1 MISGRLK
8 VFATARSR
16 QLGRRMFPAV
26 DAQYQRIED
35 IVGADALTHVYDVL
49 DTLIARSA
57 PRRRTKKSRAKRPR
71 AGAPPRAPRR
81 GRSRNESLH
90 CRRRRDRRYIG
101 TRLAAAGR
109 SEVSALARGANAG
122 RIARTW
128 LALAAGRNIDTDA
141 GSCDGQRQRSR
152 SAGPGL
158 DRRQGPSLAAV
169 AQAIRPLLGEETVV
183 LPAMNGVPWWFGFG
197 IAGLGDAPLESVDP
211 GGRIAQAI
219 DLRQVVGCVV
229 HMSAA
234 ALEPGV
240 VQHKMGQGL
249 IIGEPGGEN
258 AGGASERVRRIGDLL
273 GHGGFDVTLSPSIRH
288 DIWYK
293 LWGNMTMNP
302 VSAITGATADRVLDD
317 ALVRTF
323 LFGRNDRSGLDR
335 GKNRL
340 RHRADPGRA
349 QRDHAQAWCIQ
360 DLDAADV

>member
-1 MISGRLK
+1 MK
-8 VFATARSR
+8 VC
-16 QLGRRMFPAV
+16 
-26 DAQYQRIED
+26 
-35 IVGADALTHVYDVL
+35 IVGA
-49 DTLIARSA
+49 
-57 PRRRTKKSRAKRPR
+57 
-71 AGAPPRAPRR
+71 GAI
-81 GRSRNESLH
+81 GG
-90 CRRRRDRRYIG
+90 YIG

-109 SEVSALARGANAG
+109 SDVSALARGA
-122 RIARTW
+122 T
-128 LALAAGRNIDTDA
+128 LAALREHGWRLRQGETLIQTQAHATDNA
-141 GSCDGQRQRSR
+141 NDL
-152 SAGPGL
+152 GPQDL
-158 DRRQGPSLAAV
+158 VLIAVKGPSLAAV

-197 IAGLGDAPLESVDP
+197 IFGLGDAPLESVDP

-323 LFGRNDRSGLDR
+323 CSAAMTEAASIGAKIGCAIVQTPDERNAITRKLGAFKTSMLQDVETGRPIELDGIVTAVHEIGRRIGVPTPNIDALLGLTRLFGRVKGLYPPALPATR
-335 GKNRL
+335 
-340 RHRADPGRA
+340 
-349 QRDHAQAWCIQ
+349 
-360 DLDAADV
+360 